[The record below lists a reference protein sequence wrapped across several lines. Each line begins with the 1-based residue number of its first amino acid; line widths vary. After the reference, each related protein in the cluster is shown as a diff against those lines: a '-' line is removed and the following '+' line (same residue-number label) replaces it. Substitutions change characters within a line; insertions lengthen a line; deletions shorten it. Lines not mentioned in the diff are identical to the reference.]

1 MCGVKRSINE
11 HCSVFFL
18 KFNFSVLPQAI
29 PARPVPFKDSS
40 DLFFWKSP
48 SLRLKQFLVHSNLPS
63 TKTPLSISVLLD
75 IPESYLTC
83 FNFNLPP
90 SRHRNRNEQT
100 WYFDL
105 RNPAPNKMI
114 DGTEKSQILSELAN
128 ARRDTTNLGLKNDNN
143 FLKFIIKTIMRYQLK
158 LVQALV
164 VLFEKA
170 GSVRLKTS
178 HSFWFASVYIV
189 PFW

>member
-1 MCGVKRSINE
+1 MCIVRS
-11 HCSVFFL
+11 FFSSSTFQSCRRRYRQDQFPL
-18 KFNFSVLPQAI
+18 KI
-29 PARPVPFKDSS
+29 P
-40 DLFFWKSP
+40 LIFFFKSP

-105 RNPAPNKMI
+105 RNPASNKTI
-114 DGTEKSQILSELAN
+114 EGTENPQILSEFAN
-128 ARRDTTNLGLKNDNN
+128 AARYNEFGCKLTLWRRFRSSPL
-143 FLKFIIKTIMRYQLK
+143 
-158 LVQALV
+158 
-164 VLFEKA
+164 
-170 GSVRLKTS
+170 SRL
-178 HSFWFASVYIV
+178 
-189 PFW
+189 